1 MESSI
6 DQELNRFITQL
17 SEPEKKSVLLML
29 KTFLQERQQSYQRV
43 SLETYNQEIDDAIAA
58 FEAGDYISQEEM
70 EKRASKW

>member
-1 MESSI
+1 MESAI
-6 DQELNRFITQL
+6 DRELNRFITQL
-17 SEPEKKSVLLML
+17 SELEKKSVLLML

>member
-1 MESSI
+1 MESAI
-6 DQELNRFITQL
+6 DRELNQFITQL
-17 SEPEKKSVLLML
+17 SELEKKSVLLML